1 MTQIVDMVINRLA
14 QIKMTCPPSLIKTA
28 TRITVANPVG
38 QALIRRMVR
47 LGAPLI
53 SQANV
58 GAFQF
63 PDRRPIPTSRE
74 TIQYAPPS
82 RVQKGVDCARQED
95 FDVGR

>member
-1 MTQIVDMVINRLA
+1 MTQIVNTVIDKLT

-28 TRITVANPVG
+28 IRITVANPVG

-58 GAFQF
+58 KEFHF
-63 PDRRPIPTSRE
+63 PDSASNTDKSRGDLVRFALPCAERSRLCQARR
-74 TIQYAPPS
+74 
-82 RVQKGVDCARQED
+82 
-95 FDVGR
+95 F